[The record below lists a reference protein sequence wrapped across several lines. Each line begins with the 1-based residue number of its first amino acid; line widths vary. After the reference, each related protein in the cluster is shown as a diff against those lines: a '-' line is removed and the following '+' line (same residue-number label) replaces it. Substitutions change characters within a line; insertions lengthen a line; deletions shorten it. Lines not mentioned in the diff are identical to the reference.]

1 MAAYDRHRFYLV
13 DTTLRDGEQAAGVV
27 FSKQEKLS
35 IARRLAA
42 AGVAEIEVGTP
53 AMGEDEVQAIRA
65 VVRLRLPSR
74 LTAWCRAS
82 TSDLDAAARSGVDSV
97 HVSLPASNLHLR
109 GLKKTRSWV
118 LDRMASV
125 AERARRDFGFVS
137 IGMQDASRADPGFLV
152 RCAWA
157 ARRLGVDRF
166 RIADTVGVW
175 TPFQVHASLCELRR
189 VVPRLPLGFH
199 GHNDLGMATANTLAA
214 VMAGARSA
222 DVTVNGLGER
232 AGNAAL
238 EEVVMAI
245 RVSLGRP
252 CGVDPRRLAELST
265 MVARASGR
273 PLPENKPITGAGI
286 FRHESGIHVQAL
298 LADRRTYEPFPP
310 GTVGRSDRQVLLGKH
325 SGRAAVGHAM
335 QTIGIPLDDQQAACL
350 LPLVRAQSQRSKG
363 PVSPQHLAQMLA
375 ELPSP
380 SGR

>member
-1 MAAYDRHRFYLV
+1 M
-13 DTTLRDGEQAAGVV
+13 V

-35 IARRLAA
+35 IARILAE

-53 AMGEDEVQAIRA
+53 AMGEEEVQAIRA
-65 VVRLRLPSR
+65 VVGLRLPSR

-82 TSDLDAAARSGVDSV
+82 TSDLDAAARCGVDSV

-109 GLKKTRSWV
+109 GLKKTKSWV
-118 LDRMASV
+118 LNQMASV
-125 AERARRDFGFVS
+125 VARARQDFAFIS
-137 IGMQDASRADPGFLV
+137 IGMQDASRADPSFL
-152 RCAWA
+152 
-157 ARRLGVDRF
+157 ARSARTACRMGADRF

-175 TPFQVHASLCELRR
+175 TPFQVHAAMTELRR
-189 VVPRLPLGFH
+189 AVPGLPLGFH

-214 VMAGARSA
+214 VMAGVGSA

-238 EEVVMAI
+238 EEVVMAM

-252 CGVDPRRLAELST
+252 CGVDPRRLAELSAI
-265 MVARASGR
+265 VAHASGR
-273 PLPENKPITGAGI
+273 FLPQSKPITGAGV

-310 GTVGRSDRQVLLGKH
+310 EMVGRSDRQVLLGKH
-325 SGRAAVGHAM
+325 SGRAAVRYAL
-335 QTIGIPLDDQQAACL
+335 QTIGIAVDDRQAASL

-363 PVSPQHLAQMLA
+363 PVSPHHLVPMLA
-375 ELPSP
+375 SFPST
-380 SGR
+380 